1 METKR
6 NFIWQIIP
14 IMLAFFAMGF
24 VDLTGIATNYVKK
37 DFALSDSVA
46 NLFTSVVFFW
56 FLVFSV
62 PTGMLMNKIGRRKT
76 VIISLLISLL
86 GLALPIVD
94 YTLPIMLLSFCL
106 LGIGNTV
113 MQVSLNPLLSNI
125 VDSRRLSS
133 ALTLGQFIKA
143 VAAFSAPLIAGW
155 AALHFGN
162 WRLLLPIFMVEGIVA
177 ALLLWGEKIKEEE
190 LTGRAS
196 TFRECFALLGDTT
209 VLICF
214 LGIICHVGIDVGTN
228 VSAPRLLMEKLHLSL
243 DVTAKATSIYFLFRT
258 FGSLLG
264 AFALAKYST
273 RGFFAVS
280 VTALAVAMVALMFAY
295 NQSTLYI
302 LLAIIGLGNANIFP
316 VLFSEAILHRP
327 DKKNEISGLMI
338 MGIFGG
344 TIFPPLMGLASDIFN
359 SQNGAILIMTAGV
372 AYLLLIIGKIKNHDK
387 KPA

>member
-14 IMLAFFAMGF
+14 IMLAFFAMGY

-46 NLFTSVVFFW
+46 NLFTSMVFFW

-76 VIISLLISLL
+76 VIISLLVSLL

-106 LGIGNTV
+106 LGIGNTI

-125 VDSRRLSS
+125 VSNRHLSS

-143 VAAFSAPLIAGW
+143 VAAFSAPLIASW

-162 WRLLLPIFMVEGIVA
+162 WRLLMPIFMAEGIVA
-177 ALLLWGEKIKEEE
+177 TLLLWGEKIKEEE
-190 LTGRAS
+190 LTGHAS
-196 TFRECFALLGDTT
+196 TFRDCFALLGDAT

-228 VSAPRLLMEKLHLSL
+228 VSAPRLLMEKLQLPL
-243 DVTAKATSIYFLFRT
+243 DATAKATSVYFLFRT
-258 FGSLLG
+258 FGSLIG
-264 AFALAKYST
+264 AVALAKYST
-273 RGFFAVS
+273 RGFFAIS
-280 VTALAVAMVALMFAY
+280 VTALLVAMVALMFAY
-295 NQSTLYI
+295 NQSMLYI
-302 LLAIIGLGNANIFP
+302 LLAVIGLANANIFP
-316 VLFSEAILHRP
+316 VLFSQAILHRP

-344 TIFPPLMGLASDIFN
+344 TIFPPLMGLASDAFS
-359 SQNGAILIMTAGV
+359 SQNGAVLIMTLGAV
-372 AYLLLIIGKIKNHDK
+372 YLMLIIGKVKNIS
-387 KPA
+387 A